1 MENWAKLLQLVPR
14 PPRWQIDWEALEASP
29 LHPFFAK
36 MSEIYQNPVWH
47 GEGDVRT
54 HTRMVCQELVNR
66 SDFRGLPARQRQEV
80 FLAALL
86 HDIGR
91 HEQYES
97 GTPHEEAG
105 AQIAPAILADCGYD
119 EKETC
124 VITEAIRM
132 HRNKAIA
139 ECADLK
145 GVLYRADK
153 LSRPCFCCK
162 AESACNWK
170 EEKKNKHLRL

>member
-1 MENWAKLLQLVPR
+1 MSRIDAIIRHPVFIGHMEKNEAAEQGRIFCRHDMGHLLDVARIAMLLN
-14 PPRWQIDWEALEASP
+14 LE
-29 LHPFFAK
+29 
-36 MSEIYQNPVWH
+36 
-47 GEGDVRT
+47 EGLGLT
-54 HTRMVCQELVNR
+54 KELLY
-66 SDFRGLPARQRQEV
+66 G
-80 FLAALL
+80 AALL

-145 GVLYRADK
+145 GVMYRADK

>member
-1 MENWAKLLQLVPR
+1 MSRIDAIIRHPVFIGHMEKNEAAEQGRIFCRHDMGHLLDVARIAMLLN
-14 PPRWQIDWEALEASP
+14 LE
-29 LHPFFAK
+29 
-36 MSEIYQNPVWH
+36 
-47 GEGDVRT
+47 EGLGLT
-54 HTRMVCQELVNR
+54 KELLY
-66 SDFRGLPARQRQEV
+66 G
-80 FLAALL
+80 AALL

-105 AQIAPAILADCGYD
+105 AQIAPAILADCGYN
-119 EKETC
+119 EKETY

-145 GVLYRADK
+145 GILYRADK

-162 AESACNWK
+162 AESACNWE
-170 EEKKNKHLRL
+170 EEKKNKHLCL

>member
-1 MENWAKLLQLVPR
+1 MSR
-14 PPRWQIDWEALEASP
+14 IDAIIR
-29 LHPFFAK
+29 HP
-36 MSEIYQNPVWH
+36 
-47 GEGDVRT
+47 
-54 HTRMVCQELVNR
+54 
-66 SDFRGLPARQRQEV
+66 V
-80 FLAALL
+80 FLRHMEKNEAAEQGRVFCRHDMGHLLDVARIAMLLNLEEGLGLTKELLYGAALL

-91 HEQYES
+91 HEQYEN

-105 AQIAPAILADCGYD
+105 AQIAPVILTDCGYD
-119 EKETC
+119 EKETH

-139 ECADLK
+139 ECADLN
-145 GVLYRADK
+145 GILYRADK

-162 AESACNWK
+162 AERDCNWK

>member
-1 MENWAKLLQLVPR
+1 MSRIDAIIRHPVFIGHMEKNEAAEQGRIFCRHDMGHLLDVARIAMLLN
-14 PPRWQIDWEALEASP
+14 LE
-29 LHPFFAK
+29 
-36 MSEIYQNPVWH
+36 
-47 GEGDVRT
+47 EGLGLT
-54 HTRMVCQELVNR
+54 KELLY
-66 SDFRGLPARQRQEV
+66 G
-80 FLAALL
+80 AALL

-119 EKETC
+119 EKETR